1 MQRGTYWA
9 INREGESRANLRAE
23 RSAGG
28 WTRRLKARTT
38 SLAIA
43 LGDTLRAAPSGRSEG
58 LCTREEFVD
67 LASLLGWLRTQA
79 AEKDLAMPAA
89 LSKLMNFLSVPSN
102 VIAALAVLGLVMLLL
117 RRRSGAAIAAVT
129 LVALAGCTLSP
140 LGNMLLTP
148 LEQRFPDTGFPTQ
161 RPDGI
166 IVLGGSYDTTTHGY
180 LSTIYLE
187 EDTEPMAVVPDL
199 ARRYPEAR
207 IIFSG
212 GTDPSTPGPSEAGIA
227 KQYFISFGIAPERIL
242 IEEHSQT
249 TEQNARFTAGLI
261 HPTPEARFLLVT
273 SSYHMPRAMGAF
285 RKAGFKV
292 VAFPVGSRTRG
303 WSEFW
308 RPAPT
313 ATDNLRRL
321 DIAAHEWLGLMA
333 YRLSGYSN
341 ELFAGP

>member
-1 MQRGTYWA
+1 
-9 INREGESRANLRAE
+9 
-23 RSAGG
+23 
-28 WTRRLKARTT
+28 
-38 SLAIA
+38 
-43 LGDTLRAAPSGRSEG
+43 
-58 LCTREEFVD
+58 
-67 LASLLGWLRTQA
+67 
-79 AEKDLAMPAA
+79 MPAA
-89 LSKLMNFLSVPSN
+89 LLNLVSFLSVPSN

-129 LVALAGCTLSP
+129 LVALAGGALSP

-166 IVLGGSYDTTTHGY
+166 IVLGGSYDTVTHGY

-212 GTDPSTPGPSEAGIA
+212 GTDPSTSGPSEAAIV
-227 KQYFISFGIAPERIL
+227 KRYFISFGIAPDRIL

-249 TEQNARFTAGLI
+249 TEQNARFTADLI

-273 SSYHMPRAMGAF
+273 SSYHMPRATGAF
-285 RKAGFKV
+285 RKAGFNV
-292 VAFPVGSRTRG
+292 IAFPVGSRTRG

-308 RPAPT
+308 QPAPT

-321 DIAAHEWLGLMA
+321 DIAVHEWLGLVA